1 MSEHLRWYTKAMYSM
16 DHVVRLVPADAW
28 GNPSPCEGW
37 TARHVLGHVIAVQRY
52 TLAGLR
58 GEQYDRG
65 LLFDQ
70 TDLSAGDDPAA
81 TWAEIRDTMLE
92 ALDQPGV
99 LETVVPSSSGPTTV
113 DERIGFNIADTTV
126 HSWDLARAAGVD
138 DRLDPGLVERIATMI
153 APRIESMRGPMLFD
167 PAVAVDAA
175 ADAQARLLALCGR
188 NPSA

>member
-28 GNPSPCEGW
+28 SNPSPCEGW

-81 TWAEIRDTMLE
+81 TWAEVRDAVFE
-92 ALDQPGV
+92 ALDQPGA
-99 LETVVPSSSGPTTV
+99 LETLVPSSGGQTTV
-113 DERIGFNIADTTV
+113 DERIGFNIADTTI

-138 DRLDPGLVERIATMI
+138 DRLDPGLVDRITAMLAT
-153 APRIESMRGPMLFD
+153 RIESMRGPMLFES
-167 PAVAVDAA
+167 AVEIGDG
-175 ADAQARLLALCGR
+175 ADAQAHLLALTGR
-188 NPSA
+188 SA